1 MINRHFLIKS
11 IVLLVWFFC
20 FSGRILA
27 DPPAGYPFLPYDE
40 AIQKARQQNKKV
52 FLYYGRLGCGYC
64 DKTNKESFSDPALK
78 KIYTEHYVLAYV
90 DAESG
95 RRLTLPNGERV
106 TEMEFGTRLKA
117 LVTPVFIFLEPD
129 GRPIVKIP
137 GYQKVTDFS
146 HYDRYVYQ
154 GHYKTQSLSDYLAQ
168 NPS

>member
-1 MINRHFLIKS
+1 MINRPILVKCV
-11 IVLLVWFFC
+11 VLLAWFFFC
-20 FSGRILA
+20 SGRIFA

-40 AIQKARQQNKKV
+40 AVQKARQENKKV

-64 DKTNKESFSDPALK
+64 DKTNKESFRDPALK

-90 DAESG
+90 DAESD

-106 TEMEFGTRLKA
+106 TEMEFGARLKA

-129 GRPIVKIP
+129 GRPIAKIP
-137 GYQKVTDFS
+137 GYQKITDFRQ
-146 HYDRYVYQ
+146 YDRYVYQ
-154 GHYKTQSLSDYLAQ
+154 GHYKTQSLSDYLAK